1 MNEGRQPERIQYL
14 DMLRV
19 FAMLSVVFLHT
30 AAGDLRAD
38 YGSSVWHFS
47 NALTSLMSTSVPL
60 FFMISGAVLL
70 DTPKTLSVGYTLKR
84 RVPRVLVP
92 FLVWSL
98 FAIAYYAAVGWGF
111 GGAANWTASLSTLKN
126 LPAQPTAVHLWFM
139 YALIPLYL
147 LSPIVKRL
155 ADSLD
160 HKALIYL
167 LILWVFFSS
176 LLPTVAEFLPGSY
189 RPLVVLNSS
198 YNVTFLA
205 GFAGYFI
212 IGYYLM
218 HLKRRVSAKL
228 LALVI
233 AADTTLMSLG
243 TWWKSG
249 STSGYSEAFK
259 SYTGIFVLVL
269 SIAVFLLFKELMRE
283 RRLKGIGS
291 AAVGFM
297 VPLSFGVYLIH
308 LFAVD
313 LIYRAIPWS
322 PAKSVLV
329 LIGAYLVVLAV
340 SLVLIFAILH
350 VRLLGYA
357 FTGQRYRSWRKVDPS
372 RAVS

>member
-1 MNEGRQPERIQYL
+1 MGEARKDRLGHLPAIGAPGQDHVGEQEIRV
-14 DMLRV
+14 MLR
-19 FAMLSVVFLHT
+19 A
-30 AAGDLRAD
+30 
-38 YGSSVWHFS
+38 
-47 NALTSLMSTSVPL
+47 
-60 FFMISGAVLL
+60 
-70 DTPKTLSVGYTLKR
+70 
-84 RVPRVLVP
+84 
-92 FLVWSL
+92 
-98 FAIAYYAAVGWGF
+98 
-111 GGAANWTASLSTLKN
+111 
-126 LPAQPTAVHLWFM
+126 
-139 YALIPLYL
+139 ALIPLYL

-155 ADSLD
+155 TDSLD
-160 HKALIYL
+160 RKTLVYL
-167 LILWVFFSS
+167 LVLWVFFSS

-189 RPLVVLNSS
+189 RPLVVLNGR
-198 YNVTFLA
+198 YDVTFLA

-212 IGYYLM
+212 IGYYLT
-218 HLKRRVSAKL
+218 HLKKRASVKL
-228 LALVI
+228 LVLVI

-283 RRLKGIGS
+283 RSLRRIGS
-291 AAVGFM
+291 AAVGFL

-322 PAKSVLV
+322 PAKSVPV

-340 SLVLIFAILH
+340 SIVLIFAISR
-350 VRLLGYA
+350 VGLLGYA
-357 FTGQRYRSWRKVDPS
+357 FTGQRYKSWRKEDLP